1 MQICRLITIL
11 GFCLSQALAHVGP
24 ELDAAI
30 KSFVLDLAE
39 PNVRAGQP
47 IETTKFNDALHDQL
61 HGDNPRET
69 RETLFSKFKPFQE
82 GHELNAAAFADSRA
96 NYDDTLRTKELKA
109 HPKLL
114 ADRLDTYRNSMYS
127 RLFDILDNENGKFNA
142 ESLATAR
149 QELNNLLS
157 NRFPEE
163 SKYKTITSYP
173 DSQMAGFKYLTMEQ
187 VDKALKETNVPDA
200 KSINGEATKGFKSFI
215 NSHLIEKEG
224 RPQFE
229 EMEKAAFEAK
239 EKAAFE
245 EEENATKRRKLA

>member
-11 GFCLSQALAHVGP
+11 GFCLSQALAQVGP

-30 KSFVLDLAE
+30 KSFVQDLAE

-47 IETTKFNDALHDQL
+47 IETTRFNDALHDQL
-61 HGDNPRET
+61 HGDNPREI

-109 HPKLL
+109 HPELL
-114 ADRLDTYRNSMYS
+114 ADRLDTYRNSIQ
-127 RLFDILDNENGKFNA
+127 RDGKFNA

-149 QELNNLLS
+149 KDLNNLLS
-157 NRFPEE
+157 NQFPEE

-215 NSHLIEKEG
+215 NSHIIEKEG

-239 EKAAFE
+239 EKAASE
-245 EEENATKRRKLA
+245 EKENAPKRRKLA